1 MQLCLEFRK
10 TSMKNLSL
18 ILIGFALLACTPKE
32 KPATAQ
38 KDVTVEWTVA
48 PKPAKIGPLQ
58 LTLQVKDKDG
68 KPVRATLVNVEGN
81 MTHPGMVPLHAKAQ
95 EVKIGEYAAILTLNM
110 AGDWILMAD
119 IKLPD
124 GSVVQKSLNLLGV
137 K

>member
-1 MQLCLEFRK
+1 MRK
-10 TSMKNLSL
+10 L
-18 ILIGFALLACTPKE
+18 ILIFIGLGLLACTPKD

-38 KDVTVEWTVA
+38 KDVMVEWTVA

-58 LTLQVKDKDG
+58 LTLQVKDKEG
-68 KPVRATLVNVEGN
+68 KPVKATLVNVEGN

-95 EVKIGEYAAILTLNM
+95 EVKVGEYAAILTLNM
-110 AGDWILMAD
+110 AGDWILVAD

-124 GSVVQKSLNLLGV
+124 GAVVQKSLNLFGV